1 MIDARETQSLI
12 LDTYIA
18 DMVKFIIQTTEVLLG
33 AVYAFRTHGSE
44 RGMTL
49 GCSPSVTLLN
59 FFKAIV

>member
-33 AVYAFRTHGSE
+33 AVYAVRKHGSE

-49 GCSPSVTLLN
+49 G
-59 FFKAIV
+59 